1 MKITDTYFVETL
13 AVLLSLPL
21 EETKNNVYGLRSA
34 NIDVDKSDGL
44 LMMVSTKERTIP
56 TTIFQCSDA
65 VKEILASKI
74 SKCIGGL
81 TITNR
86 VLELFK
92 EELGDLVGVSVAEN
106 PDKATV
112 LVYRDRAI
120 VFTDNYTTKQIN
132 HFGELTGWFKTPM
145 PNGCLDRHDNQ
156 TLDEIDLAMGASCS
170 GGMSKPNVSDC
181 LHWNGHDSSPRGG
194 LRNGESVLVTRHQNR
209 RMNPAAATAM
219 WVDLITLNYSGSIMS
234 LFERVYH
241 LLTTYQQGLNN
252 EYFEV
257 RECVT
262 LDSEYDLLVDK
273 VFNYMVVGEDIPSL
287 VDVERAYVA
296 MLITF
301 YLASMS
307 DVNYNHDDALH
318 DLMSGVFGSKFN
330 GEIVSHN
337 NRYRIRLKD
346 TFLGGIGEKLKAKY
360 TPIALARETMTNL
373 SELCLADKWNTLPM
387 NKKVS
392 LYRFFSEVKR
402 FK

>member
-56 TTIFQCSDA
+56 ATIFQYSDD
-65 VKEILASKI
+65 VKGILLAKV
-74 SKCIGGL
+74 SKCLGGL
-81 TITNR
+81 TVASR

-112 LVYRDRAI
+112 LVYKDRSI

-132 HFGELTGWFKTPM
+132 HFGALTGWFKTPVAHS
-145 PNGCLDRHDNQ
+145 CLDRHDNQ

-170 GGMSKPNVSDC
+170 GGMDKPNVSDA
-181 LHWNGHDSSPRGG
+181 LLWNGHDSSHRGG
-194 LRNGESVLVTRHQNR
+194 LKNGESVLVTRHQNR
-209 RMNPAAATAM
+209 TMNPAAATAM

-234 LFERVYH
+234 LFERVYR

-252 EYFEV
+252 EWFEV

-273 VFNYMVVGEDIPSL
+273 VFNYMVVGEGIPSL
-287 VDVERAYVA
+287 VDAERAYIA
-296 MLITF
+296 ILITF

-307 DVNYNHDDALH
+307 DINYNHDDALY

-330 GEIVSHN
+330 GEVVSHN

-360 TPIALARETMTNL
+360 TPMALVRDTMADL